1 MSEQK
6 EIVQSSEA
14 RDVSRAEQSATPEVI
29 LRPAVDVYETDEG
42 VTVKADLPGV
52 SKESLNV
59 QVDKDVLTIEGTVS
73 LDVPENMEARYAE
86 VQSSCYRHSFTL
98 SQDLDTSKI
107 EAELV
112 QGVLTLR
119 IPKREE
125 VKPRKITVSA
135 A

>member
-14 RDVSRAEQSATPEVI
+14 RDVSRAEQSATPEVV

-86 VQSSCYRHSFTL
+86 VQSSRYRHSFTL

>member
-6 EIVQSSEA
+6 EIVQSSEQKEVT
-14 RDVSRAEQSATPEVI
+14 RPEQAAAPEVV

-52 SKESLNV
+52 GKESLNV
-59 QVDKDVLTIEGTVS
+59 QVDKDLLTIEGTLS

-86 VQSSCYRHSFTL
+86 VQSSRYRHSFTL
-98 SQDLDTSKI
+98 SQDLDSSNIK
-107 EAELV
+107 AELNN
-112 QGVLTLR
+112 GALTLR

-125 VKPRKITVSA
+125 VKPRRITVSA